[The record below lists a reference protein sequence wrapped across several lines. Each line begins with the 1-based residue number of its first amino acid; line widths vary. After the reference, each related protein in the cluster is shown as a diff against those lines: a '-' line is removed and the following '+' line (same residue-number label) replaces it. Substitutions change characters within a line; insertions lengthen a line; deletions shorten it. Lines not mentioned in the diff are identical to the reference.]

1 MKKFEIPEIEINV
14 FSKENIITTS
24 VTGEPLSAEAK
35 AKAAAK
41 NENRIT
47 LEW

>member
-24 VTGEPLSAEAK
+24 VTGEPLSAVDK